1 MTVTLG
7 LHYTSLGPLPG
18 LISFSASCLPSLI
31 SANHGASLLLGI
43 RELMAWMARCVPT
56 AHSRPFWGI

>member
-1 MTVTLG
+1 MTVTFG
-7 LHYTSLGPLPG
+7 LHHTSLGPLPG

-31 SANHGASLLLGI
+31 SANHGASLLLGVQ
-43 RELMAWMARCVPT
+43 EGMARGVPT